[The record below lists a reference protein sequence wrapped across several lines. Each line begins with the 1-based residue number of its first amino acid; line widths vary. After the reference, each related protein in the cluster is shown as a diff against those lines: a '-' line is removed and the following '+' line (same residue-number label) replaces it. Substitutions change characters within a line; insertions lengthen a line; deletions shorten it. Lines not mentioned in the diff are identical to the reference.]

1 MGKTIGIILIIA
13 GIAVFAIASLLIG
26 SGIASNQVQTPGA
39 ILGIGLFGVVPLLV
53 LGGAGVFMFITGSR
67 EAAETAG
74 VQKKERLLGMIQAAG
89 KISLGSAAIEMKM
102 SQQQIKDAIFELT
115 NQGLFSGFI
124 NWQEGIFYGKD
135 AANVGS
141 NKCPNCGGIREVV
154 GKGLVKCPYCGVELF
169 VPPDAPQ
176 TKATPV
182 APSSQERST

>member
-1 MGKTIGIILIIA
+1 MGKIIGIVLIVA
-13 GIAVFAIASLLIG
+13 GLAWCGLVSLFVYSG
-26 SGIASNQVQTPGA
+26 SSGGQVGNSGA

-53 LGGAGVFMFITGSR
+53 LGGAGIFMFISGSR
-67 EAAETAG
+67 EAAEMVG
-74 VQKKERLLGMIQAAG
+74 VHKKERLLGMIQAAG

-102 SQQQIKDAIFELT
+102 TQQQVKDAIIELT

-182 APSSQERST
+182 APAS

>member
-1 MGKTIGIILIIA
+1 MGKIIGIILIVA
-13 GIAVFAIASLLIG
+13 GLAWCGLVSAFIYSG
-26 SGIASNQVQTPGA
+26 SSGGQVGNSGA

-53 LGGAGVFMFITGSR
+53 LGGAGVFMFISGSR
-67 EAAETAG
+67 EALETAS
-74 VQKKERLLGMIQAAG
+74 VQTKERLLGMIQAAG
-89 KISLGSAAIEMKM
+89 KISLGSAVIEMKM
-102 SQQQIKDAIFELT
+102 TQQQVKDAIFELT

-176 TKATPV
+176 TKATPA
-182 APSSQERST
+182 APA